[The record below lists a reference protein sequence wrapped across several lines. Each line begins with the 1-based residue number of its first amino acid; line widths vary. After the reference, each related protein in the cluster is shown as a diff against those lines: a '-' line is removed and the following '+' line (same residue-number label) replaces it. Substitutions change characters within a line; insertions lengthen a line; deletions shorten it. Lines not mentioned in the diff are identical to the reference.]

1 MRFLIILLI
10 FVCLNSVCLAQF
22 EKMKEFSG
30 DSCNYQLFIWSDNRF
45 SFSMNET
52 IGLDEDLNIE
62 KPIISIE
69 NGDTLRLSNDDI
81 IEADVLI
88 AGNWE
93 LINDTVILSDTTWP
107 KESKNRKIYYVIK
120 LNDYSLQNINL
131 PKCKP
136 NSTLY
141 LTYYFDKKDNL
152 TFWGKIKNGVINGKK
167 QIRDRNEKVIY
178 EKKYNNEIF
187 FENEFLNK

>member
-1 MRFLIILLI
+1 M
-10 FVCLNSVCLAQF
+10 AQF

>member
-1 MRFLIILLI
+1 M
-10 FVCLNSVCLAQF
+10 AQF

-45 SFSMNET
+45 SFSMYET